1 MTREYVTV
9 HIDLE
14 IYDAEELA
22 TAAVARAIEDGVD
35 PADAA
40 ETYTVDDL
48 PACAQMLLDPGT
60 IGHGA
65 SILSS
70 SAD

>member
-9 HIDLE
+9 HIDIE
-14 IYDAEELA
+14 IYDPEAFAE
-22 TAAVARAIEDGVD
+22 AAVARAIQDGVD
-35 PADAA
+35 PDEAA
-40 ETYTVDDL
+40 ETYTIDDL

-65 SILSS
+65 SILNS
-70 SAD
+70 SAE